1 MFCLKIFFI
10 YKLENWIW
18 SISRGM
24 ILKVIFHG
32 LKLRLTVRDIWYS
45 ISYWDDCQDPIG
57 GGGAYT
63 ETHSYTWENH

>member
-1 MFCLKIFFI
+1 MFCLKNFFI

-32 LKLRLTVRDIWYS
+32 LKLRLIVRDYGTQFLIEMTVRTLL
-45 ISYWDDCQDPIG
+45 
-57 GGGAYT
+57 GGAYT
-63 ETHSYTWENH
+63 ETPSYTWENH